1 MKARILVL
9 AVNDG
14 SNARR
19 ADAYAI
25 ADEFT
30 MDDSPLWLAEQVVK
44 AQGEYGGGDLLAHG
58 FIDVEIPDDVI
69 AQVLRRHAD
78 AGVVA
83 AEAVSEVQS

>member
-14 SNARR
+14 DEYIELAC
-19 ADAYAI
+19 I
-25 ADEFT
+25 ADEFV
-30 MDDSPLWLAEQVVK
+30 MDANERYLPEQVEK
-44 AQGEYGGGDLLAHG
+44 ARKDFGKSLEAHG

-83 AEAVSEVQS
+83 AEAVSEARS

>member
-1 MKARILVL
+1 MKARVLVL

-14 SNARR
+14 
-19 ADAYAI
+19 
-25 ADEFT
+25 DEFVEIGASRIVT
-30 MDDSPLWLAEQVVK
+30 PQCTPWSSAVWDQLALED
-44 AQGEYGGGDLLAHG
+44 ARLELDFDAHG

-83 AEAVSEVQS
+83 AEPVSEVRS